1 MITLF
6 KGFNEL
12 KKNNSF
18 SDIKLVLVGAQTV
31 NGDKS
36 TIYQINK
43 FIKEN
48 ELTNEVL
55 ILGYVSKET
64 VLKCYKNAT
73 IYVFPSIDEG
83 FGIPILEAFSHS
95 VPIICSD
102 TPIFKEIG
110 GDSVCYFKTRDYFSL
125 SKKIQ
130 FLIESKNERENLIK
144 KGNHRIKKFS
154 RKNFI
159 GGYENII
166 LNYHD
171 K

>member
-1 MITLF
+1 MDLPKIAPKSSAKHVRK
-6 KGFNEL
+6 KGGAKKKIEFQADL
-12 KKNNSF
+12 K
-18 SDIKLVLVGAQTV
+18 
-31 NGDKS
+31 
-36 TIYQINK
+36 
-43 FIKEN
+43 
-48 ELTNEVL
+48 
-55 ILGYVSKET
+55 
-64 VLKCYKNAT
+64 
-73 IYVFPSIDEG
+73 SIFEG
-83 FGIPILEAFSHS
+83 FGIPILEAFTYS
-95 VPIICSD
+95 VPVICSD